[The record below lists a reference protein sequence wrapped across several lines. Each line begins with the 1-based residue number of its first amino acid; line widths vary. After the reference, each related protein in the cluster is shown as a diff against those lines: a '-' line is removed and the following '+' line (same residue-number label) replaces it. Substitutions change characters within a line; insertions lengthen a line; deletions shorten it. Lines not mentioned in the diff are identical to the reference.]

1 MARSITKKIS
11 VIIGILILVVS
22 SIYMDIRDDIKLV
35 SPLPTQ
41 LIYDRNGYFLSE
53 SNTHNNDNLG
63 YWSVSLP
70 VPDVVKQSLI
80 VAEDH
85 RFYQHFGVD
94 PYSLMRSF
102 TQNLMGH
109 PRQGAS
115 TIAMQVAR
123 MQRQTKR
130 TYWNKLCEMVIATGL
145 IFKFGHEAVLNHY
158 LKLMPQGNR
167 IHGITYSARRYFRKP
182 LQDLNWAEAAILTA
196 LTKAPGRMNLF
207 SAGGFKLA
215 LKRAALILRRL
226 KKHHIINKDQWQ
238 KASYLLG
245 NLYLPVKEERPYNS
259 YHAILKIE
267 SDIRHR
273 QKSIPMHHPLTAN
286 LDLSVQDQVEEKAE
300 KFLDYYRHLGAGNIG
315 VMVVDLESNG
325 ILSYLGSMDYE
336 DLKYSGSID
345 YNDTQR
351 SSGSILKPF
360 VFAQGLESGLFQPQ
374 SVLVDGPM
382 SIRVQKGVLAINNYD
397 GLYLGPLIYR
407 KALANSRN
415 VPAVQIVKKVGTG
428 DMMALFRKL
437 QLVKES
443 ESEDYYGLG
452 MAIGGIYVSLEE
464 LMNAYGTLAQDG
476 KLFQAKWLSG
486 LPGSVTPV
494 QVISQPISR
503 LIKQFLVDP
512 QARLPSFPRM
522 GNLEY
527 PLPVAV
533 KTGTSQGFR
542 DAWALAFSSR
552 YLVGVWMGHP
562 DNTPMKKVS
571 GAAVAALTKQILLML
586 EKKYPAHSGV
596 NRFQP
601 PEPYQLLEVCASSGG
616 FAFENCSEIISE
628 FIHLENK
635 SNQIHYDQV
644 LIDTRTGNLANE
656 NTPAMALQIKEI
668 SINQSNILSPFNKQ
682 SPLNTGVLIT
692 EPLNGSRYI
701 MNASIPAYLQTI
713 VLRAAVEPLIPKLD
727 WYINGL
733 KYQSSSPPHQIR
745 WQLQPGKHSIQ
756 ARFPNAKITSEPI
769 IIEVGY

>member
-1 MARSITKKIS
+1 MMRSIVAAIS
-11 VIIGILILVVS
+11 LSIGVVLILTF
-22 SIYMDIRDDIKLV
+22 SIYLDIKNDMLLI
-35 SPLPTQ
+35 SPPPTQ
-41 LIYDRNGYFLSE
+41 LIYDRHGYFLSE
-53 SNTHNNDNLG
+53 SNTNHNDDLG
-63 YWSVSLP
+63 YWSVSRP
-70 VPDVVKQSLI
+70 VPAIIKQALI
-80 VAEDH
+80 YAEDH
-85 RFYQHFGVD
+85 RFYHHFGVD
-94 PYSLMRSF
+94 FYALMRSF
-102 TQNLMGH
+102 AKNLMGH

-123 MQRQTKR
+123 MQRRTKR

-145 IFKFGHEAVLNHY
+145 ILEFGHEAVLNHY

-182 LQDLNWAEAAILTA
+182 LKDLNWAEASILTA
-196 LTKAPGRMNLF
+196 LTKAPGKMNLF

-215 LKRAALILRRL
+215 QKRAALILNRL
-226 KKHHIINKDQWQ
+226 KKHHIISNDQWQ

-245 NLYLPVKEERPYNS
+245 NLFLPVKEERPYNS
-259 YHAILKIE
+259 YHAILKLE
-267 SDIRHR
+267 SKIR
-273 QKSIPMHHPLTAN
+273 QKQNNTQTHQPIYTT
-286 LDLSVQDQVEEKAE
+286 LDLSIQDQVEEKAE
-300 KFLDYYRHLGAGNIG
+300 KFIEYYRHLGAGNIG
-315 VMVVDLESNG
+315 VMVVDLESSG
-325 ILSYLGSMDYE
+325 ILSYLGSMAYE
-336 DLKYSGSID
+336 DSKYSGSID
-345 YNDTQR
+345 YNNTRR

-360 VFAQGLESGLFQPQ
+360 VFTQGLESGLFEPQ

-428 DMMALFRKL
+428 NMMALFKKL

-452 MAIGGIYVSLEE
+452 MAIGGIYVTLEK
-464 LMNAYGTLAQDG
+464 LMNAFGTLARDG
-476 KLFQAKWLSG
+476 KLFHAQW
-486 LPGSVTPV
+486 LPGFPGSEKPV
-494 QVISQPISR
+494 QIISQPVSR
-503 LIKQFLVDP
+503 LIKQFLADP

-527 PLPVAV
+527 PIPVAV

-542 DAWALAFSSR
+542 DAWTVAFSSS
-552 YLVGVWMGHP
+552 YLVGVWVGHP

-586 EKKYPAHSGV
+586 EKKYPVLSGI
-596 NRFQP
+596 NRFQQ
-601 PEPYQLLEVCASSGG
+601 PELYQLLKVCASSGG
-616 FAFENCSEIISE
+616 FALENCSEVISE
-628 FIHLENK
+628 FIHPENK
-635 SNQIHYDQV
+635 RSQIHYDQV

-656 NTPAMALQIKEI
+656 NTPALALQIKAI
-668 SINQSNILSPFNKQ
+668 SINQSDTLSPLNKQ

-701 MNASIPAYLQTI
+701 MDASIPAYLQTI
-713 VLRAAVEPLIPKLD
+713 VLRAAVEPLVPKLD

-745 WQLQPGKHSIQ
+745 WQLQSGKHMIQ
-756 ARFPNAKITSEPI
+756 ARFPNAKIISETI
-769 IIEVGY
+769 TIEVGY